1 MGAAVNVGVQASDIH
16 TVLVVEDEVLVRL
29 MIAEEL
35 RSAGFQVIEAADA
48 DEALAVLASITDV
61 SVIFSDIRMPG
72 SMDGLELAKKVR
84 ANFPKIRI
92 VLASGNLAAVTS
104 VDHDGFFLK
113 PYEPDEI
120 INLIKTLLDQK
131 GPGEQSPGEQ

>member
-1 MGAAVNVGVQASDIH
+1 MGAAVNVRVQASDIH

-48 DEALAVLASITDV
+48 DEALAVLAHITDV

-72 SMDGLELAKKVR
+72 SMDGLELAKRVR
-84 ANFPKIRI
+84 ADFPKIRI
-92 VLASGNLAAVTS
+92 VLASGHVIAVTS
-104 VDHDGFFLK
+104 VEHDGFFLK
-113 PYEPDEI
+113 PYEADAI
-120 INLIKTLLDQK
+120 IDRINTLLNQKAPDQ
-131 GPGEQSPGEQ
+131 Q

>member
-1 MGAAVNVGVQASDIH
+1 MGAAVNVGVQANDIH

-35 RSAGFQVIEAADA
+35 RSAGFQVIEASDA
-48 DEALAVLASITDV
+48 DEALAVLANITDV

-84 ANFPKIRI
+84 ADFPKIRI
-92 VLASGNLAAVTS
+92 VLASGNLAAVAS

-113 PYEPDEI
+113 PYEADEI

-131 GPGEQSPGEQ
+131 SPGEQ

>member
-48 DEALAVLASITDV
+48 DEALAVLAHIADV
-61 SVIFSDIRMPG
+61 SVIFSDVRMPG

-84 ANFPKIRI
+84 ADFPEIRI
-92 VLASGNLAAVTS
+92 VLASGNVAAVTS

-113 PYEPDEI
+113 PYETDQI
-120 INLIKTLLDQK
+120 INLIKTLVDQR
-131 GPGEQSPGEQ
+131 GPGEE

>member
-35 RSAGFQVIEAADA
+35 RSAGFQVIEASDA
-48 DEALAVLASITDV
+48 DEALAVLANITDV

-84 ANFPKIRI
+84 ADFPKIRI
-92 VLASGNLAAVTS
+92 VLASGNLAAVAS
-104 VDHDGFFLK
+104 VDHAGFFLK
-113 PYEPDEI
+113 PYGADEI

-131 GPGEQSPGEQ
+131 SPGEQ

>member
-35 RSAGFQVIEAADA
+35 RSAGFQVIEASDA
-48 DEALAVLASITDV
+48 DEALAVLANIADV

-84 ANFPKIRI
+84 ADFPKIRI
-92 VLASGNLAAVTS
+92 VLASGNLAAVAS

-113 PYEPDEI
+113 PYEADEI
-120 INLIKTLLDQK
+120 INLIKTLLDQ
-131 GPGEQSPGEQ
+131 ESPGEQ

>member
-1 MGAAVNVGVQASDIH
+1 MWAAVNVGVQASDIH

-48 DEALAVLASITDV
+48 DEALAVLANITDV

-84 ANFPKIRI
+84 ADFPKIRI
-92 VLASGNLAAVTS
+92 VLASGNLAAVAS

-131 GPGEQSPGEQ
+131 SAGEQ

>member
-1 MGAAVNVGVQASDIH
+1 MGAAVNVGVQANDIH

-48 DEALAVLASITDV
+48 DEALAVLANITDV

-72 SMDGLELAKKVR
+72 SMDGLELARRVR
-84 ANFPKIRI
+84 AAFPKIRI
-92 VLASGNLAAVTS
+92 VLASGNLAAVAS

-113 PYEPDEI
+113 PYEADEI

-131 GPGEQSPGEQ
+131 SPGEQ

>member
-35 RSAGFQVIEAADA
+35 RSAGFQVIEASDA
-48 DEALAVLASITDV
+48 DEALAVLANIADV

-84 ANFPKIRI
+84 ADFPKIRI
-92 VLASGNLAAVTS
+92 VLASGNLAAVAS

-113 PYEPDEI
+113 PYEADEI

-131 GPGEQSPGEQ
+131 SPGEQ

>member
-35 RSAGFQVIEAADA
+35 RSAGFQVIEASDA
-48 DEALAVLASITDV
+48 DEALAVLANIADV

-84 ANFPKIRI
+84 ADFPKIRI
-92 VLASGNLAAVTS
+92 VLASGNLAAVAS

-113 PYEPDEI
+113 PYEADEI

-131 GPGEQSPGEQ
+131 IPGEQ

>member
-35 RSAGFQVIEAADA
+35 RSAGFQVIEASDA
-48 DEALAVLASITDV
+48 DEALAVLANITDV

-84 ANFPKIRI
+84 ADFPKIRI
-92 VLASGNLAAVTS
+92 VLASGNLAAVAS
-104 VDHDGFFLK
+104 VDHDGCFLK
-113 PYEPDEI
+113 PYEADEI
-120 INLIKTLLDQK
+120 INLIKTLLDQ
-131 GPGEQSPGEQ
+131 ESPGEQ

>member
-35 RSAGFQVIEAADA
+35 RSAGFQVIETADA
-48 DEALAVLASITDV
+48 DEALAVLANITDV

-72 SMDGLELAKKVR
+72 SMYGLELAKKVR
-84 ANFPKIRI
+84 ADFPKIRI
-92 VLASGNLAAVTS
+92 VLASGNLAAVAS

-113 PYEPDEI
+113 PYGADEI

-131 GPGEQSPGEQ
+131 SPGEQ

>member
-1 MGAAVNVGVQASDIH
+1 MGAAVNVGVQANDIH

-48 DEALAVLASITDV
+48 DEALAVLANITDV

-72 SMDGLELAKKVR
+72 KR
-84 ANFPKIRI
+84 CFQ
-92 VLASGNLAAVTS
+92 AAALS
-104 VDHDGFFLK
+104 AAGR
-113 PYEPDEI
+113 
-120 INLIKTLLDQK
+120 
-131 GPGEQSPGEQ
+131 

>member
-35 RSAGFQVIEAADA
+35 RGAGFQVIEAADA
-48 DEALAVLASITDV
+48 DEALAVLAHIADV

-84 ANFPKIRI
+84 ADFPEIRI
-92 VLASGNLAAVTS
+92 VLASGNVAAVTS

-113 PYEPDEI
+113 PYETDQI
-120 INLIKTLLDQK
+120 INLIKTLVDQR
-131 GPGEQSPGEQ
+131 GSGEE

>member
-1 MGAAVNVGVQASDIH
+1 MGAAVNVRVQASDIH

-35 RSAGFQVIEAADA
+35 RGAGFQVIEAADA
-48 DEALAVLASITDV
+48 DEALAVLAHITDV

-84 ANFPKIRI
+84 ADFPDIRI
-92 VLASGNLAAVTS
+92 VLASGHLIAVTS

-113 PYEPDEI
+113 PYEADAI
-120 INLIKTLLDQK
+120 IDLINTLLNQKPPDQ
-131 GPGEQSPGEQ
+131 Q

>member
-35 RSAGFQVIEAADA
+35 RSAGFQVIEASDA
-48 DEALAVLASITDV
+48 DEALAVLANITDV

-84 ANFPKIRI
+84 ADFPKIRI
-92 VLASGNLAAVTS
+92 VLASGNLAAVAS

-113 PYEPDEI
+113 PYEADEI

-131 GPGEQSPGEQ
+131 EPR

>member
-1 MGAAVNVGVQASDIH
+1 MGAAVNVGVQANDIH

-48 DEALAVLASITDV
+48 DEALAVLANITDV

-84 ANFPKIRI
+84 ADFPKIRI
-92 VLASGNLAAVTS
+92 VLASGNLAAVAS

-113 PYEPDEI
+113 PYEADEI
-120 INLIKTLLDQK
+120 INLIKTLLDQ
-131 GPGEQSPGEQ
+131 ESPGEQ

>member
-1 MGAAVNVGVQASDIH
+1 
-16 TVLVVEDEVLVRL
+16 

-35 RSAGFQVIEAADA
+35 RSAGFQVIEASDA
-48 DEALAVLASITDV
+48 DEALAVLANITDV

-84 ANFPKIRI
+84 ADFPKIRI
-92 VLASGNLAAVTS
+92 VLASGNLAAVAS

-113 PYEPDEI
+113 PYGADEI

-131 GPGEQSPGEQ
+131 SPGEQ

>member
-35 RSAGFQVIEAADA
+35 RSAGFQVIEASDA
-48 DEALAVLASITDV
+48 DEALAVLANITDV

-84 ANFPKIRI
+84 ADFPKIRI
-92 VLASGNLAAVTS
+92 VLASGNLAAVAS

-113 PYEPDEI
+113 PYEADEI

-131 GPGEQSPGEQ
+131 SPGEQ

>member
-1 MGAAVNVGVQASDIH
+1 MGAAVNVGVQANDIH

-35 RSAGFQVIEAADA
+35 RSAGFQVIEASDA
-48 DEALAVLASITDV
+48 DEALAVLANITDV

-84 ANFPKIRI
+84 ADFPKIRI
-92 VLASGNLAAVTS
+92 VLASGNLAAVAS

-113 PYEPDEI
+113 PYEADEI

-131 GPGEQSPGEQ
+131 EPR

>member
-1 MGAAVNVGVQASDIH
+1 MGAAVNVGVQASGIH

-48 DEALAVLASITDV
+48 DEALSVLAHITDV

-72 SMDGLELAKKVR
+72 SMDGLGLATKVR
-84 ANFPKIRI
+84 ADFPQIRI
-92 VLASGNLAAVTS
+92 VLASGNPAGVTS

-113 PYEPDEI
+113 PYEADKI

-131 GPGEQSPGEQ
+131 SPGEQSPGEQ

>member
-48 DEALAVLASITDV
+48 DEALAVLAHITDV

-84 ANFPKIRI
+84 ADFPKIRI
-92 VLASGNLAAVTS
+92 VLASGNLAAVAS

-113 PYEPDEI
+113 PYEADEI

-131 GPGEQSPGEQ
+131 SPGEQ

>member
-35 RSAGFQVIEAADA
+35 RSAGFQVIEASDA
-48 DEALAVLASITDV
+48 DEALAVLANITDV

-84 ANFPKIRI
+84 ADFPKIRI
-92 VLASGNLAAVTS
+92 VLASGNLAAVAS

-113 PYEPDEI
+113 PYGADEI

-131 GPGEQSPGEQ
+131 SPGEQ

>member
-1 MGAAVNVGVQASDIH
+1 MGAAVNVGVQANDIH

-35 RSAGFQVIEAADA
+35 RSAGFQVIEASDA
-48 DEALAVLASITDV
+48 DEALAVLANIADV

-84 ANFPKIRI
+84 ADFPKIRI
-92 VLASGNLAAVTS
+92 VLASGNLAAVAS

-113 PYEPDEI
+113 PYEANEI

-131 GPGEQSPGEQ
+131 SPGEQ